1 MAKLRTFVAV
11 ELSSSV
17 TAKAVK
23 LIERLRATGVEANW
37 VKREDMHL
45 TLKFLGDVR
54 DTETPDVCRV
64 VQAAA
69 ATVEPFEVVFR
80 GAGAFPDAQRPR
92 TLWIGVTTGEEELVE
107 LQTAVEEG
115 LHSQL
120 GYPKER
126 RRYVPH
132 LTLGRVKHLPDDP
145 QALAAA
151 LEQAS
156 DYDGDLTT
164 VEEVVT
170 FASFLRDTG
179 PRYEALDHAPLG
191 D

>member
-11 ELSSSV
+11 ELPSSV
-17 TAKAVK
+17 TAKAAK

-45 TLKFLGDVR
+45 TLKFLGDVL

-107 LQTAVEEG
+107 LQSAIEEG
-115 LHSQL
+115 LHAKL

-126 RRYVPH
+126 RRFVPH
-132 LTLGRVKHLPDDP
+132 LTLGRVKHMPDDP
-145 QALAAA
+145 QALAAI
-151 LEQAS
+151 LEEAS

-179 PRYEALDHAPLG
+179 PRYKALDHAPLA